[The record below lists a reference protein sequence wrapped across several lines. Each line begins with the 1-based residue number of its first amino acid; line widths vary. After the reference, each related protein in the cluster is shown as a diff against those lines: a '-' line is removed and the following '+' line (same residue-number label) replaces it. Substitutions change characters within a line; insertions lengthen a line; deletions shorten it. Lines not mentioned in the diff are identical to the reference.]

1 MKLEKVRCW
10 IVGLCFTLPG
20 TLLAA
25 PIQDGGKN
33 SQQFPAEKTRK
44 ALQETVTIE
53 IKEKTLDQAIGELKE
68 KTKLNLVLDH
78 QAIALDPNQQQ
89 WQQLQQLLPPGAVQP
104 GVPGQPSTVN
114 LDAKDM
120 KIRDALRKILAPEN
134 LTYVIL
140 GDQVLITTEAMA
152 LQRQLRQHVSLD
164 LDAVPFHQAVKQLAR
179 ETGANLLV
187 DNKLKKEADAAVTLQ
202 IEDVPLETALRLLAE
217 SAGLKPVRLGNVIYL
232 TTKANAS
239 ELRSDPDLSGA
250 GQQQPQ
256 QAEIFKLQQQ
266 INGIGLGGLIQTV
279 PALPVLP
286 PPPAPAPGDDEKKDT
301 DKKVE
306 KKEDK

>member
-1 MKLEKVRCW
+1 MRVATIRCW
-10 IVGLCFTLPG
+10 VLGLCFTIPG
-20 TLLAA
+20 ALLAA

-33 SQQFPAEKTRK
+33 SQQYPAEKTRK

-78 QAIALDPNQQQ
+78 QAIALDPTQQQ
-89 WQQLQQLLPPGAVQP
+89 WQQWQQLLPPGAVQP
-104 GVPGQPSTVN
+104 GVPGQAAMVTLN
-114 LDAKDM
+114 AKDM
-120 KIRDALRKILAPEN
+120 KIRDALQQILAQEN

-140 GDQVLITTEAMA
+140 GEQVLITTEAMSM
-152 LQRQLRQHVSLD
+152 QRQLKQHVSLD
-164 LDAVPFHQAVKQLAR
+164 LDAVPFNQAIKQLAR

-187 DNKLKKEADAAVTLQ
+187 DNKLKKEVETAVSLQ
-202 IEDVPLETALRLLAE
+202 IEDVPLDTAVRLLAE
-217 SAGLKPVRLGNVIYL
+217 AAGLKPVRMGNVIYL
-232 TTKANAS
+232 TNKANAN
-239 ELRSDPDLSGA
+239 ELRADPELSGA
-250 GQQQPQ
+250 GQQQQ
-256 QAEIFKLQQQ
+256 QAEIFRLQQQ
-266 INGIGLGGLIQTV
+266 INGINLGGLIQTA

-286 PPPAPAPGDDEKKDT
+286 PPPAPAPGDDEKKDV